1 MHGVLGCQHHRPVKM
16 RKLLALCAL
25 AVLAPVVT
33 PTAASAAPDAAPA
46 AGPAAPKIATYNV
59 FMLSRSLYPNW
70 GQATRADLIHREG
83 VLAGQDVVV
92 LQELF
97 DNAAGDRLLANLSAA
112 YPHRTPTVGRTRSGW
127 DATKGSYSDTAAED
141 GGVAI
146 ASRWPI
152 TRRVQHV
159 YRDGCGADRMANKGF
174 AYVRLAAPT
183 GPVHVIGTHTQ
194 AEDAACT
201 TSPATVRAAQRA
213 EVAAFVAA
221 ERIPAGEPLYV
232 AGDLNVI
239 RDSAEY
245 PAMLA
250 ELGAAAPA
258 STGHHHSWDCADNS
272 VCRGQY
278 GPGAAPEHL
287 DYVLTLHGPALVNE
301 TRRVK
306 SPVWTVTSWF
316 TTYSY
321 TDFSDHYPVFAS

>member
-1 MHGVLGCQHHRPVKM
+1 MV
-16 RKLLALCAL
+16 ALSAL
-25 AVLAPVVT
+25 VAVGT
-33 PTAASAAPDAAPA
+33 PTAAAAAPA
-46 AGPAAPKIATYNV
+46 APNIASYNV
-59 FMLSRSLYPNW
+59 FMLSRALYPNW
-70 GQATRADLIHREG
+70 GQATRADLIHRTG

-97 DNAAGDRLLANLSAA
+97 DNTAGDRLLSNLSAD

-159 YRDGCGADRMANKGF
+159 YRDGCGADGMANKGF
-174 AYVRLAAPT
+174 AYVRLDAPT
-183 GPVHVIGTHTQ
+183 GPVHVIGTHMQ
-194 AEDAACT
+194 AEDSTCT
-201 TSPATVRAAQRA
+201 ASPGSVRATQRA
-213 EVAAFVAA
+213 EITAFVAA

-239 RDSAEY
+239 KGSAEY

-250 ELGAAAPA
+250 DLKAAAPIF
-258 STGHHHSWDCADNS
+258 TGHRHSWDCADNS
-272 VCRGQY
+272 ICRDQY
-278 GPGAAPEHL
+278 GPEYASEHL
-287 DYVLTLHGPALVNE
+287 DYVLTLQGPKLTNE

-321 TDFSDHYPVFAS
+321 TDYSDHYPIFAS

>member
-1 MHGVLGCQHHRPVKM
+1 M
-16 RKLLALCAL
+16 RKLIAL
-25 AVLAPVVT
+25 AALPALVLVGT
-33 PTAASAAPDAAPA
+33 PSPAVAAPT
-46 AGPAAPKIATYNV
+46 APKIASYNA
-59 FMLSRSLYPNW
+59 FLLSRALYPNW
-70 GQATRADLIHREG
+70 GQLDRADLVHRTG

-97 DNAAGDRLLANLSAA
+97 DNTAGDRLLANLAGD

-127 DATKGSYSDTAAED
+127 DATAGSYRDAAAED

-159 YRDGCGADRMANKGF
+159 YRDGCGADRLANKGF

-183 GPVHVIGTHTQ
+183 GPVHVIGTHAQ
-194 AEDAACT
+194 AEDPAC
-201 TSPATVRAAQRA
+201 ATAPGSVRAGQRA
-213 EVAAFVAA
+213 EIAAFVAA

-245 PAMLA
+245 PVMLA
-250 ELGAAAPA
+250 DLGAAAPVF
-258 STGHHHSWDCADNS
+258 TGHRHSWDCADNS
-272 VCRGQY
+272 VCRDQY
-278 GPGAAPEHL
+278 GPEHAPEHL
-287 DYVLTLHGPALVNE
+287 DYVLTLRGPRLANE

-316 TTYSY
+316 TTHSY
-321 TDFSDHYPVFAS
+321 TDYSDHYPVFAS